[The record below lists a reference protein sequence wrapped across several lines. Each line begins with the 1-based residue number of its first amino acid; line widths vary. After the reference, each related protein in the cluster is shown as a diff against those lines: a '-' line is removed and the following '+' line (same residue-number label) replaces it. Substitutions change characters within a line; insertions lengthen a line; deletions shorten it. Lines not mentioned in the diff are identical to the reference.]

1 MDASAHAAPGDD
13 EVTRA
18 VDALRRIV
26 RAVRHSARRAEREL
40 GLSGAQ
46 LFVLQQLGASPVH
59 SLNELAGRT
68 RTHQSSVSVVVRR
81 LVTRGLV
88 TRTRSPEDTRRV
100 ELGLSKA
107 GRALL
112 RRLPPVAQIQLIR
125 AIGELPLSKRRD
137 LADLLELVVRRMG
150 LAASHA
156 SMMYTDADQEDASD
170 LLSVRQSEPERPN
183 RRSRAAA
190 LRAPL

>member
-1 MDASAHAAPGDD
+1 MVHSARSAAAEHDA
-13 EVTRA
+13 TRA
-18 VDALRRIV
+18 IDALRRIV
-26 RAVRHSARRAEREL
+26 RAVRLSARRAEREL

-46 LFVLQQLGASPVH
+46 LFVLQQLGACPAR
-59 SLNELAGRT
+59 SLNELAERT

-81 LVTRGLV
+81 LVARGLV
-88 TRTRSPEDTRRV
+88 TRTSAADDTRRI

-112 RRLPPVAQIQLIR
+112 RRFPPAAQTQLIR
-125 AIGELPLSKRRD
+125 AVLGLSPARRRN
-137 LADLLELVVRRMG
+137 LASTLELVVRGMG
-150 LAASHA
+150 LSASPA
-156 SMMYTDADQEDASD
+156 PMMYIDADGDVA
-170 LLSVRQSEPERPN
+170 PEGRPAGRPDRARPT

>member
-1 MDASAHAAPGDD
+1 MDYSAHTAGVDD
-13 EVTRA
+13 EVRRA

-46 LFVLQQLGASPVH
+46 LFVLQQLGVRPVR
-59 SLNELAGRT
+59 SLNELAERT

-81 LVTRGLV
+81 LVSRGLV
-88 TRTRSPEDTRRV
+88 TRTRAPDDTRRV
-100 ELGLSKA
+100 ELGLSRA
-107 GRALL
+107 GQALL

-125 AIGELPLSKRRD
+125 SIAELPPAKRRN
-137 LADLLELVVRRMG
+137 LASTLELVVRGMG
-150 LAASHA
+150 LAASPA
-156 SMMYTDADQEDASD
+156 LMMYSDGDQRGAPAV
-170 LLSVRQSEPERPN
+170 LSARRSGRSRSERP
-183 RRSRAAA
+183 SKAAA